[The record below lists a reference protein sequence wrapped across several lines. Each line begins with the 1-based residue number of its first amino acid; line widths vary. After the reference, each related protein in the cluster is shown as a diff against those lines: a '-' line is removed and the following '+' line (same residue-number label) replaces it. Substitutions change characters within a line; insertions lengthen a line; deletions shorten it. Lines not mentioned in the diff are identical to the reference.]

1 MTNHSPVEN
10 LPTIIHNGFPVIT
23 TELLAQVYDTETIR
37 IQQNHKRNDD
47 RFITG
52 KHFFKVTGEELKNLR
67 LSFSESQNP
76 VSPKTRALIL
86 WTERGAARH
95 AKMLETDQAWE
106 VFEKLEDFYFSQKEK
121 AKQEIRKN
129 RQCTAKQLTP
139 LRQKAEH
146 LITTGLGK
154 IYPDIWKLV
163 HQRFDVEH
171 IHQLQPE
178 QVSEAIEYLNTL
190 EGEYLGRET
199 LPATSSGHFTNE
211 ELCALCWVWNA
222 AEYMREKI
230 ERAYPALET
239 LKSEYAPSFYSMAF
253 EYRRTLEA
261 GRKVLERETKHIV
274 PHPHSVS
281 DENWRRILPRL
292 RQTSLR

>member
-10 LPTIIHNGFPVIT
+10 LPVVTYNSLPVIT
-23 TELLAQVYDTETIR
+23 TDMLAQVYGTETIR

-47 RFITG
+47 RFIAG
-52 KHFFKVTGEELKNLR
+52 KHFFKLEGTELKEFKNR
-67 LSFSESQNP
+67 LSLSES
-76 VSPKTRALIL
+76 VGKRARSLVL

-121 AKQEIRKN
+121 AEQVRKN
-129 RQCTAKQLTP
+129 RQCTATQLIP
-139 LRQKAEH
+139 LRQTAER

-178 QVSEAIEYLNTL
+178 QVGEAIAYLNVL

-199 LPATSSGHFTNE
+199 LPVAVSWQFTDE
-211 ELCALCWVWNA
+211 QLCTLAWLWRASTVMIQA
-222 AEYMREKI
+222 VESVYPLLRVAEHQQAPRYYSITHE
-230 ERAYPALET
+230 YP
-239 LKSEYAPSFYSMAF
+239 
-253 EYRRTLEA
+253 RTLREA
-261 GRKVLERETKHIV
+261 Q
-274 PHPHSVS
+274 
-281 DENWRRILPRL
+281 RILAQATMHIQFEQWRDDNWSRVLPHLRHNDLPRG
-292 RQTSLR
+292 